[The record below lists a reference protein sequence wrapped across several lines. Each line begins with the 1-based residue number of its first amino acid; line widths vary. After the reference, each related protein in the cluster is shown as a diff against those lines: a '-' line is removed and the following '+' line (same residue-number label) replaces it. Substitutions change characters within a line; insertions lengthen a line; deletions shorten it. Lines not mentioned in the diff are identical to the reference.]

1 MKRFIKDM
9 LTNGTGVSS
18 KRVNGTLGWLLC
30 SFIFVYSAISK
41 NIGDFHLLYISLTA
55 GLLGLDSVLK
65 TFKKNENEN
74 NKRRN

>member
-30 SFIFVYSAISK
+30 SFIFVYSAIFK
-41 NIGDFHLLYISLTA
+41 NIGEFHFLYISLSA

-74 NKRRN
+74 NKRRD

>member
-30 SFIFVYSAISK
+30 SFVFVYSSIYK
-41 NIGDFHLLYISLTA
+41 GLGEYHLLYMGFCTA
-55 GLLGLDSVLK
+55 LLGLDSVLNV
-65 TFKKNENEN
+65 FKNRK
-74 NKRRN
+74 

>member
-30 SFIFVYSAISK
+30 SFIFVYSAICK
-41 NIGDFHLLYISLTA
+41 NIGEFHLLYISLSA
-55 GLLGLDSVLK
+55 ALLGLDSVLK
-65 TFKKNENEN
+65 TFKKSENEN
-74 NKRRN
+74 NK

>member
-1 MKRFIKDM
+1 MKKFIKDM

-30 SFIFVYSAISK
+30 SFVFVYTSISK
-41 NIGDFHLLYISLTA
+41 NIGEYHLLYISLCA

-65 TFKKNENEN
+65 TFKKND
-74 NKRRN
+74 K